1 MISFKYL
8 DINRKSIVVLIIKGV
23 IIICFSLSVSTFDY
37 IQTMETKR
45 TDGISVSDLLKL
57 IPDDLLAGLS
67 AETKVDYQVKKLY
80 GRNVFSLLLFGLV
93 ESERLGLRSLQD
105 FYNST
110 HYKVLFNV
118 SSTNTTK
125 YNSLSARLAK
135 MNVDFFKKAYEA
147 IYQECSLL
155 YDETDLCLSYG
166 VSRVDS
172 VMVCET
178 AAKLEK
184 GMSVG
189 CKKDGKKQVKY
200 TICLTNLFPSSVEV
214 FNEQSQL
221 NENKT
226 IPQAILKV
234 IDKNKDNVFVFDRG
248 VTDRESFCDL
258 DDAECSFVTRL
269 KTDARFKVQED
280 LKLPE
285 QLVVRNL
292 TILKDQIVYLYKSG
306 RGVVEH
312 PFRLIQAMREDGKTF
327 FFLSNLVY
335 TKGTDPHLVEA
346 KEIILIYKKRWDIE
360 VFFRFIKQELNF
372 SHFISVNQNGI
383 QILLYMTLILAML
396 ILIYKKMNGWGY
408 KTAKRR
414 FMIELRDII
423 SIMLIEY
430 SGGDP
435 SLVYR

>member
-1 MISFKYL
+1 
-8 DINRKSIVVLIIKGV
+8 
-23 IIICFSLSVSTFDY
+23 
-37 IQTMETKR
+37 METN
-45 TDGISVSDLLKL
+45 DHNGISVSDLLRL
-57 IPDDLLAGLS
+57 IPEDLLASLS
-67 AETKVDYQVKKLY
+67 SETKVDYQVKKLY
-80 GRNVFSLLLFGLV
+80 GRNVFTLLLFGLI

-118 SSTNTTK
+118 SKDHSIK
-125 YNSLSARLAK
+125 YNSISTRLAT

-147 IYQECSLL
+147 IYEECSQL
-155 YDETDLCLSYG
+155 YDETDLCLNYG

-172 VMVCET
+172 TMVCET

-221 NENKT
+221 NENRT

-248 VTDRESFCDL
+248 VSDRDTYCEL
-258 DDAECSFVTRL
+258 DDSECFFVTRL
-269 KTDARFKVQED
+269 KTDARFKVLED
-280 LKLPE
+280 IKLPE
-285 QLVVRNL
+285 QLEVKNL
-292 TILKDQIVYLYKSG
+292 ILLKDQIVYLYKSG
-306 RGVVEH
+306 NEIVEH
-312 PFRLIQAMREDGKTF
+312 PFRLIQTIRKDEKKY
-327 FFLSNLVY
+327 FFLSNLIHSR
-335 TKGTDPHLVEA
+335 GTDPVKVEA
-346 KEIILIYKKRWDIE
+346 KEVISLYKKRWDIE

-372 SHFISVNQNGI
+372 SHFFSVNENGI

-396 ILIYKKMNGWGY
+396 ILIYKKINGWGY

-423 SIMLIEY
+423 TIMLIEY